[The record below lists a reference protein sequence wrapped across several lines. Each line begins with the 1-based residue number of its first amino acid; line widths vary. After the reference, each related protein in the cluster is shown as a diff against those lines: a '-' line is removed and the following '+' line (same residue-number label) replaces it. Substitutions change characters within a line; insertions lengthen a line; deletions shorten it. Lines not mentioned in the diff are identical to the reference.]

1 MNCSHESTPAI
12 THQQF
17 DGVFFDRSRSALLV
31 TALAVTLFSVGCGST
46 STPTIKQPPPPP
58 PSPPTRVVVSPQ
70 TATLHRGETLAFT
83 ATVSGQTDQTVTW
96 SVTGLG
102 SIDSAGLYTAP
113 SSVDGASVMV
123 IATRTVKPSAHATAT
138 VTLPTVPFSIT
149 PAAIAVAPSATHTF
163 SAAISGLSS
172 NQVNWAVQGA
182 GGGTITNAG
191 LYTAPAA
198 IGTVHLIATSR
209 ANANYTAGA
218 VVVVTNNPHSF
229 LPAGDLQNAREFHTA
244 TLLANGKVLVA
255 GSGHQDGYCINGIP
269 SAELYDPAA
278 NSFALTGAMTIGR
291 YAQTATLLANGKV
304 LMTGGFSSD
313 SDCPGA
319 GITPALTTAELYD
332 PFNGSFVATG
342 SMAEDRGGH
351 TATLLTSGKVLIVG
365 GGKVGGDEPP
375 FFGDGSVTAEVYDPA
390 TGAFTATG
398 NMGTGRVGQT
408 ATLLSNGKV
417 LITGGW
423 TGSLPTATAELY
435 DPVAGT
441 FSHTGS
447 MTSAR
452 AGHTATALQ
461 DGSVLIT
468 GGFTTYHAGP
478 NQVGTDTAE
487 IYTPATGLFQVT
499 GSMAVTRWLHTATL
513 LPNGAVLVVG
523 DSVVSERYDPVAKT
537 FSPSAS
543 SETNR
548 SGHSATLLQNGN
560 VLVIGGFEPSGSF
573 GFWSTLVTAEF
584 YQ

>member
-1 MNCSHESTPAI
+1 MNCSHENTPAI

-17 DGVFFDRSRSALLV
+17 DGVFFDKSRSALLI
-31 TALAVTLFSVGCGST
+31 TALAATLISAGCGST
-46 STPTIKQPPPPP
+46 STPMTTAPPPP
-58 PSPPTRVVVSPQ
+58 PPTRVVVSPS
-70 TATLHRGETLAFT
+70 TATLHRGDTLAFT
-83 ATVSGQTDQTVTW
+83 ATVTGQTDQTVTW
-96 SVTGLG
+96 SVSALG

-113 SSVDGASVMV
+113 STVDGASVV
-123 IATRTVKPSAHATAT
+123 VTATSTAKPSAHATAT
-138 VTLPTVPFSIT
+138 VTLPTIPFSIT
-149 PAAIAVAPSATHTF
+149 PAAIAVAPGATHTF
-163 SAAISGLSS
+163 SATITGLSS
-172 NQVNWAVQGA
+172 NQVNWAVQGT

-198 IGTVHLIATSR
+198 IGTVHLIATSM

-255 GSGHQDGYCINGIP
+255 GSGHQDGYCINGIS
-269 SAELYDPAA
+269 SAELYDPVA
-278 NSFALTGAMTIGR
+278 NSFALNGAMTIGR
-291 YAQTATLLANGKV
+291 YAQTATLLPNGKV

-332 PFNGSFVATG
+332 PLNGSFAATG

-390 TGAFTATG
+390 TGAFTSTG

-423 TGSLPTATAELY
+423 TGSQPTATAELY
-435 DPVAGT
+435 DPGTGT
-441 FSHTGS
+441 FSQTGS
-447 MTSAR
+447 LTSAR

-468 GGFTTYHAGP
+468 GGFTTYHAGD
-478 NQVGTDTAE
+478 QVGSDTGE
-487 IYTPATGLFQVT
+487 IYNPATGLFQAT
-499 GSMAVTRWLHTATL
+499 GSMAVARWLHTATL
-513 LPNGAVLVVG
+513 LPDGTVLVVG
-523 DSVVSERYDPVAKT
+523 DSVVSELYDPVAKSFLPT
-537 FSPSAS
+537 AS
-543 SETNR
+543 TETRR

-560 VLVIGGFEPSGSF
+560 VLVIGGFESSGSL
-573 GFWSTLVTAEF
+573 GF
-584 YQ
+584 